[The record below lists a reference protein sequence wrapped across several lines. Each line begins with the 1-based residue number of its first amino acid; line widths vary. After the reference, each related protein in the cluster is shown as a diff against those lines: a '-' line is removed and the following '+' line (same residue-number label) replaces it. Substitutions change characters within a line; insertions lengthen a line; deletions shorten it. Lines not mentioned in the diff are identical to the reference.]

1 MENMDYQELSWTL
14 NINFFNKK
22 AQGIDVYKFFTNII
36 GRKFQKN
43 GKLKKLQCIIDENF
57 QKI

>member
-14 NINFFNKK
+14 NIYFFDKK
-22 AQGIDVYKFFTNII
+22 IQGAYVYRFFKNII

-43 GKLKKLQCIIDENF
+43 GKLKK
-57 QKI
+57 

>member
-22 AQGIDVYKFFTNII
+22 IQGIYVYKFFTNKI

-43 GKLKKLQCIIDENF
+43 GKLKGFSC
-57 QKI
+57 

>member
-1 MENMDYQELSWTL
+1 MENMDYQELSQTL

-43 GKLKKLQCIIDENF
+43 GKLKK
-57 QKI
+57 